1 MENKLVLEKEL
12 VDDFLDLSGIS
23 RDDITYKASHFWRYA
38 KPEQDDIQNEGFYL
52 SPSNKLAFIG
62 DYLMGGRVEGFSKR

>member
-23 RDDITYKASHFWRYA
+23 RDDITYKASHFGATR
-38 KPEQDDIQNEGFYL
+38 
-52 SPSNKLAFIG
+52 PSKTTFKTKDFI
-62 DYLMGGRVEGFSKR
+62 